1 MVLLSPWSFS
11 DVSCMLW
18 WKGNRSF
25 PHAPKAMHKSPF
37 PLPLSPAEEAQEG
50 AGWAGGWTGLP
61 LGAVVGQNKCLAQ
74 TNTLFISKKKK
85 KKERKRKSIPWPPLL
100 FALLSVETESVRFPG
115 RAALATTLRYKDGE
129 FPVSAMARTTSVS
142 TSSLLLPSRP
152 TNKSGLHG
160 LEPGAVGI
168 REPWGLL
175 WTAEVRMGDHCH
187 WGTLPS
193 TSFYGTFV
201 SFFLKSGCHLSPNPH
216 SR

>member
-1 MVLLSPWSFS
+1 MHPRLCTNLPSRYPYLLLRRHRKGQGGLGGGQASPLVLWLDRIS
-11 DVSCMLW
+11 VL
-18 WKGNRSF
+18 
-25 PHAPKAMHKSPF
+25 PKLTH
-37 PLPLSPAEEAQEG
+37 
-50 AGWAGGWTGLP
+50 
-61 LGAVVGQNKCLAQ
+61 CLLA
-74 TNTLFISKKKK
+74 
-85 KKERKRKSIPWPPLL
+85 ERKRKSIPWPPLL

-129 FPVSAMARTTSVS
+129 FPVRAMARTTSVS

-160 LEPGAVGI
+160 LEPGVVGI

-175 WTAEVRMGDHCH
+175 WTAEVRTGDHCH

-216 SR
+216 AR